1 MTTQPTLLFDAA
13 LLEPYLGPALAGRDW
28 LLLTPNRRL
37 ASRIRGAVVARSG
50 VAVAAAAP
58 VLAQGD
64 WLEQL
69 WRQLQFRGVEQAG
82 DPQAEGCWVLS
93 AAQELCLWE
102 EAVRAS
108 GLPLLRPGQAA
119 EQAAAAYRVL
129 AAWRQLPLGAELRAE
144 FEHNPDSRAFVDW
157 LERFDQLCA
166 ERGCIASAQRD
177 LRVAAAAS
185 RGALVLPERVL
196 GIGFDDLPP
205 LQRAVL
211 QAVPEF
217 VELALPDRQRS
228 AVCVGA
234 DTLEE
239 QLQAAA
245 LWVQQQLQ
253 RDPAGP
259 FAIVV
264 PDLAQQRSV
273 VERALLEVLAPEAL
287 APATP
292 RQLPPL
298 NFSAGEPLA
307 QTPLVRSALQL
318 LELAQP
324 HQERQAL
331 LELLQAPFHCGAEPD
346 ADESGSEPAG
356 SERIA
361 AALAAVCELRS
372 QRIGA
377 AQLRQLADAIAQR
390 GDGWAFAVALQ
401 RLAERVRRDR
411 WASGRYAAA
420 QWVEVFREILEL
432 FGWPGRRTLD
442 SVEFQQHEQWQQA
455 LLQFAQLDRV
465 LDGPLAGNQRG
476 ALDFSAALQ
485 RLRQTLQAQVF
496 QPQTPDLPVQV
507 LGVLE
512 AAGLQFK
519 GLWLCDMG
527 DDRWPPAPA
536 PQPLIPRD
544 LQRRLR
550 MPRCDAQ
557 REFDIAARLGRSLLA
572 NAEQVVV
579 SYQREREE
587 VERAPSPLFQQLPQ
601 GDLAG
606 LLGGGLAELAPLW
619 QDMQRQRRRFALE
632 EFAPG
637 PAPALSEGEAAR
649 GGSGLFKAQGDCP
662 FQAFARLRLRAEPLP
677 EPVVGL
683 DGAERGNLL
692 HAALEWLWRELG
704 DHAALLALDGAQQA
718 ALVGQ
723 AAAQA
728 VAQLQQLPQ
737 VAARLEPRFAALEQR
752 RLAQLLDAWLEV
764 ERERGAFSV
773 AALEQKKEVAFAGL
787 RLRLRVDRIDRLPD
801 GGLLLIDYKTK
812 RANCAPDEWLGERPD
827 EPQLPLYSILWEEAD
842 EPAEI
847 AGIAFAQVRLENPRV
862 IGVGDEPVAGKELQ
876 PVARLGDTAPDWR
889 ELKLQWRAVLE
900 NLAAEFI
907 DGCAAVSPK
916 KPAVCTYCALAPV
929 CRIGHQDAAEFAVE
943 AEANDG

>member
-1 MTTQPTLLFDAA
+1 MTTRPTLLFDAA

-50 VAVAAAAP
+50 MAVAAAAP

-69 WRQLQFRGVEQAG
+69 WRQLQFGGGPAGVAQPG
-82 DPQAEGCWVLS
+82 DLQAEGCWVLS
-93 AAQELCLWE
+93 AAQELYLWE

-108 GLPLLRPGQAA
+108 NIPLLRPGQAA

-129 AAWRQLPLGAELRAE
+129 AAWRQLPLEASARAE
-144 FEHNPDSRAFVDW
+144 FEHNPDSRAFAGW
-157 LERFDQLCA
+157 LDRFEQLCA
-166 ERGCIASAQRD
+166 ARGCIASAQRD
-177 LRVAAAAS
+177 VRIAAAVRA
-185 RGALVLPERVL
+185 GQLVLPKQVL

-205 LQRAVL
+205 LQRAIL
-211 QAVPEF
+211 DAVPTF
-217 VELALPDRQRS
+217 VELDFPDRQVS
-228 AVCVGA
+228 AACVGA
-234 DTLEE
+234 DTFEE

-245 LWVQQQLQ
+245 LWVRQQLE

-264 PDLAQQRSV
+264 PDLAQQRGV
-273 VERALLEVLAPEAL
+273 VERALLEIVTPEAL
-287 APATP
+287 SPSAT
-292 RQLPPL
+292 RELPPL

-307 QTPLVRSALQL
+307 QTPLVRGALQL

-324 HQERQAL
+324 YQERQDL
-331 LELLQAPFHCGAEPD
+331 LELLQSPFHAGDQRETACAAAPH
-346 ADESGSEPAG
+346 SEHV
-356 SERIA
+356 A

-377 AQLRQLADAIAQR
+377 AQLRQLADGIAQR
-390 GDGWAFAVALQ
+390 SDGWSFAAALQ
-401 RLAERVRRDR
+401 QLAERARRDR
-411 WASGRYAAA
+411 WSSARYTAAH
-420 QWVEVFREILEL
+420 WTTVFREILDI

-442 SVEFQQHEQWQQA
+442 SVEYQQHEQLQQA
-455 LLQFAQLDRV
+455 LLQFAQFDRI
-465 LDGPLAGNQRG
+465 LDGNKRG
-476 ALDFSAALQ
+476 ALDFNAALQ
-485 RLRQTLQAQVF
+485 RLRQMLQAQVF
-496 QPQTPDLPVQV
+496 QPQTPDLPLQV

-512 AAGLQFK
+512 AGGLQFK

-557 REFDIAARLGRSLLA
+557 REFDIAARLGHSLLA

-587 VERAPSPLFQQLPQ
+587 VERSPSPLFQALPQ
-601 GDLAG
+601 VDLAD
-606 LLGGGLAELAPLW
+606 LLGGEPSELAPLW
-619 QDMQRQRRRFALE
+619 REIRRQRSRFALE
-632 EFAPG
+632 VFEPG
-637 PAPALSEGEAAR
+637 AAPALSAGESAR

-677 EPVVGL
+677 TPVVGL

-704 DHAALLALDGAQQA
+704 DHAALLALDSAQQTVLA
-718 ALVGQ
+718 GQ

-728 VAQLQQLPQ
+728 VAQLQRLPQ
-737 VAARLEPRFAALEQR
+737 LATRLGPRFAALEQR
-752 RLAQLLDAWLEV
+752 RLAQLLDGWLEV

-773 AALEQKKEVAFAGL
+773 AALEEKKDATFAGL
-787 RLRLRVDRIDRLPD
+787 QLRLRVDRIDRLPD
-801 GGLLLIDYKTK
+801 GRLLLIDYKSK
-812 RANCAPDEWLGERPD
+812 ALNCSPDEWLGERPD
-827 EPQLPLYSILWEEAD
+827 EPQLPLYSILWEEEHA
-842 EPAEI
+842 PAAI
-847 AGIAFAQVRLENPRV
+847 AGIAFAQVRLEKPRLV
-862 IGVGDEPVAGKELQ
+862 GVGDAAAPELQ
-876 PVARLGDTAPDWR
+876 SVAQLESPASDWNTLR
-889 ELKLQWRAVLE
+889 QQWRAVLE
-900 NLAAEFI
+900 GLATEFI
-907 DGCAAVSPK
+907 EGCAEVNPK
-916 KPAVCTYCALAPV
+916 KPSTCTYCALAPV
-929 CRIGHQDAAEFAVE
+929 CRIAHEEPARLAVE
-943 AEANDG
+943 AESNDG

>member
-1 MTTQPTLLFDAA
+1 MTTRPTLLFDAA
-13 LLEPYLGPALAGRDW
+13 LLEPYLGPALDGRDW

-37 ASRIRGAVVARSG
+37 ASRIRAAASARSG
-50 VAVAAAAP
+50 AAVAAATP

-64 WLEQL
+64 WFEQL
-69 WRQLQFRGVEQAG
+69 WRQLQFRG

-93 AAQELCLWE
+93 PAQELCLWE

-129 AAWRQLPLGAELRAE
+129 AAWRQLPLDAGLRAE

-157 LERFDQLCA
+157 LERFEKLCA
-166 ERGCIASAQRD
+166 ARGCIAAAQRD
-177 LRVAAAAS
+177 LRIVAAACA
-185 RGALVLPERVL
+185 GQLALPARVL

-205 LQRAVL
+205 LQRAIL

-217 VELALPDRQRS
+217 IELELPDRRHS

-245 LWVQQQLQ
+245 LWVRQLLQ
-253 RDPAGP
+253 RDPEGP

-273 VERALLEVLAPEAL
+273 VERTLLEILMPEAL
-287 APATP
+287 APAAP

-298 NFSAGEPLA
+298 NFSAGESLA
-307 QTPLVRSALQL
+307 ETPLVRAALQL

-324 HQERQAL
+324 QQERQAL
-331 LELLQAPFHCGAEPD
+331 LELLQVPFHCGAGSATG
-346 ADESGSEPAG
+346 ADGVAQPEQ
-356 SERIA
+356 IA
-361 AALAAVCELRS
+361 AALTAVCDLRS

-377 AQLRQLADAIAQR
+377 AQLRQLADIIAQR
-390 GDGWAFAVALQ
+390 SDGWSFAAALQ
-401 RLAERVRRDR
+401 RLADRARRER
-411 WASGRYAAA
+411 WSSGRHAAA
-420 QWVEVFREILEL
+420 HWAEVFGEILGI
-432 FGWPGRRTLD
+432 FAWPGPRTLD
-442 SVEFQQHEQWQQA
+442 SIEYQQHEQWQKA
-455 LLQFAQLDRV
+455 LLQFAELDRV
-465 LDGPLAGNQRG
+465 VG
-476 ALDFSAALQ
+476 ALDFNAALQ
-485 RLRQTLQAQVF
+485 RLRQLLQALVF
-496 QPQTPDLPVQV
+496 QPKTPDLPVQV

-512 AAGLQFK
+512 AGGLQFK

-557 REFDIAARLGRSLLA
+557 REFDIAERLGRSLLA

-587 VERAPSPLFQQLPQ
+587 VERAPSPLFQQLPHD
-601 GDLAG
+601 DLAV
-606 LLGGGLAELAPLW
+606 LLGGSPTELAPLW
-619 QDMQRQRRRFALE
+619 QDMRRQRADFALE
-632 EFAPG
+632 AFEAG
-637 PAPALSEGEAAR
+637 TAPALSEGEAAR

-704 DHAALLALDGAQQA
+704 DHAALLALDAAQQT
-718 ALVGQ
+718 ALAGE

-728 VAQLQQLPQ
+728 VAQLQALPQ
-737 VAARLEPRFAALEQR
+737 LATRLTPRFAALER
-752 RLAQLLDAWLEV
+752 HRLAQLLDGWLEV
-764 ERERGAFSV
+764 ERERGAFAV
-773 AALEQKKEVAFAGL
+773 AALEQKKSVAFARL
-787 RLRLRVDRIDRLPD
+787 QLRLRVDRIDRLPD
-801 GGLLLIDYKTK
+801 GRLLLIDYKSK
-812 RANCAPDEWLGERPD
+812 ALNCSPDEWLGERPD
-827 EPQLPLYSILWEEAD
+827 EPQLPLYSILWEEG
-842 EPAEI
+842 AESDAI
-847 AGIAFAQVRLENPRV
+847 AGIAFAQVRLEKPRLV
-862 IGVGDEPVAGKELQ
+862 GVGDEQASTQGLQSVAGLDAA
-876 PVARLGDTAPDWR
+876 VADWR
-889 ELKLQWRAVLE
+889 ELKRRWRTVLE

-907 DGCAAVSPK
+907 DGWAAVSPK
-916 KPAVCTYCALAPV
+916 KPAVCTYCALASV
-929 CRIGHQDAAEFAVE
+929 CRIDHREAAQPAPEAV
-943 AEANDG
+943 ANDG